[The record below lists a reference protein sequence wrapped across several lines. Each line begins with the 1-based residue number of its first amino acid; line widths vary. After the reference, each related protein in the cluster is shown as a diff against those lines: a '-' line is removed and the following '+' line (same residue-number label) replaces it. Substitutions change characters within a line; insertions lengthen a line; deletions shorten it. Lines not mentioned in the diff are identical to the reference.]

1 MRYTILAGVAMLALS
16 IPATAQDAPTTTDT
30 QAPAATAAGTLTAE
44 QQAQFD
50 SWPAD
55 RQTAYNAWPAD
66 VQAYYWTLTPQQVQG
81 WWALTDE
88 QRVQVDRMTPEQR
101 ATAWASINA
110 QLAGAPPPAA
120 TPPAA
125 APASAAPTGTSAAMG
140 AETTTAPSA
149 PAAAAPTSTSTAM
162 GTDTTTAAPAPA
174 DPAMGTSTTM
184 GTTAAAGMGTM
195 GSTTSTTAS
204 GNMRFV
210 RGEVTQNAP
219 AATPGTEYP
228 PCRGEVQDGCVNPRE
243 AGLNYGNRP
252 LNYWP
257 GRPASESDAETPAN
271 PPA

>member
-88 QRVQVDRMTPEQR
+88 QRVQVYRMTPEQR

-125 APASAAPTGTSAAMG
+125 
-140 AETTTAPSA
+140 A

-271 PPA
+271 PPAQPPRGE